1 MYIIQEKDSATK
13 HRKVTA
19 KGKMKMSEFFTE
31 MYMFLFIGL
40 DLLYGYA
47 YDIKW
52 VCFG

>member
-47 YDIKW
+47 YGIEW